1 MSKSAIAVSFYR
13 GCLQSLF
20 MAHTV
25 WPRLVGK
32 SALKFSRQQ
41 ARRAVFALLAVM
53 LTACSWISPARLPEL
68 PLLSPATFGQQWQVT
83 QSVTLQPLAGDDS
96 APHRSGQTLLA
107 AWSVSPA
114 RLDFAGLTP
123 TGQTLLTLS
132 YDGQQLTETTS
143 PLLPKEVSGRDIL
156 AQLQLAY
163 WPLNSIQQ
171 ALSGSPWSLRQVN
184 PGRRELWLNGQLA
197 LDLQISPPGP
207 SGQPLESIIITHPL
221 RGYQLKIQ
229 TISRE
234 TLSEQPA
241 ARQTST
247 THLPAKQTRAI
258 PSPASPPR
266 KTGAAD

>member
-1 MSKSAIAVSFYR
+1 MD
-13 GCLQSLF
+13 
-20 MAHTV
+20 HTG
-25 WPRLVGK
+25 WRRPVGE
-32 SALKFSRQQ
+32 SALTFSLQR
-41 ARRAVFALLAVM
+41 ARRAVFALLAFG
-53 LTACSWISPARLPEL
+53 LTACSWITPARPPEL

-83 QSVTLQPLAGDDS
+83 QSVTLQPLARDDR

-132 YDGQQLTETTS
+132 YDGQQLTGTTS

-163 WPLNSIQQ
+163 WPLHSIQQ

-184 PGRRELWLNGQLA
+184 PGRRELWLNGQLT
-197 LDLQISPPGP
+197 LDLQISPTGP

-234 TLSEQPA
+234 TLSAHPSA
-241 ARQTST
+241 GQTST
-247 THLPAKQTRAI
+247 PHIPAKQTRAI
-258 PSPASPPR
+258 PSPASPPH
-266 KTGAAD
+266 KTGVAD